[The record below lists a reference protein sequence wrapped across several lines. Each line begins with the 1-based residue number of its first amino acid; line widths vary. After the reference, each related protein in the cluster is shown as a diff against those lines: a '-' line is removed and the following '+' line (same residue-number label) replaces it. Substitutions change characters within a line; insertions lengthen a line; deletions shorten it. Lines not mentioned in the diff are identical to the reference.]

1 MTPEAQSALNFLA
14 TLTPTNIHLKT
25 DATLSTRMDFE
36 ALWNNHGPQA
46 ARYGILVQYMEGDLA
61 QL

>member
-1 MTPEAQSALNFLA
+1 MTPEAQSALDFLA

-25 DATLSTRMDFE
+25 DATLSIRMDFE

-46 ARYGILVQYMEGDLA
+46 ARYGLLPQYMNGDLVE
-61 QL
+61 L

>member
-1 MTPEAQSALNFLA
+1 MTPEAQSALDFLD

-25 DATLSTRMDFE
+25 NATLSLRMDFE

-46 ARYGILVQYMEGDLA
+46 ARYGVLVQYMAGDFAPL
-61 QL
+61 